1 MVAYPSELY
10 GILCSWIYDHATRL
24 TLDVL
29 SAGPVP
35 KHIGFVMDGNRRYAR
50 HEGKAIKEGHADGF
64 TSLQR
69 ILECLLKMHVKCVT
83 VYAFAIENFNRP
95 PEEVEALMALLRD
108 KLQEISQKGQLL
120 DQYGVR
126 LNVIGERSMLPKDVQ
141 EIAQAVEDMTA
152 NNDRAILNVC
162 MPYASRNEMASAVRV
177 LIDQEK
183 TFVLKHRSIEI
194 GENDID
200 QHLETNFRGSPP
212 LDILIR
218 TSGVHRL
225 SDFMLWQCCDSTQ
238 IHYTPGYWPE
248 FGLRDLVPILLDY
261 QLKYW
266 NGQARLVLS

>member
-10 GILCSWIYDHATRL
+10 ALVTSWLYDHATRL

-35 KHIGFVMDGNRRYAR
+35 AHIGFVMDGNRRYAK
-50 HEGKAIKEGHADGF
+50 HEGKAVKEGHADGF

-69 ILECLLKMHVKCVT
+69 VLECLLKLHVKCVT

-95 PEEVEALMALLRD
+95 PEEVDALMTLLRE
-108 KLQEISQKGQLL
+108 KLLEISQKGQLL
-120 DQYGVR
+120 EQYGVR
-126 LNVIGERSMLPKDVQ
+126 LNVIGERSLLPLDVQ
-141 EIAQAVEDMTA
+141 EIAKQVEDMTA
-152 NNDRAILNVC
+152 RNDRAILNVC
-162 MPYASRNEMASAVRV
+162 MPYASRNEITAAVRT
-177 LIDQEK
+177 LIDEEK
-183 TFVLKHRSIEI
+183 PSVSSSGISEH
-194 GENDID
+194 DID
-200 QHLETNFRGSPP
+200 QSLETNIRGSPA

-238 IHYTPGYWPE
+238 VHYTPGYWPE

-261 QLKYW
+261 QLKRW
-266 NGQARLVLS
+266 GTQASLALS